1 MFDVFVCFFNDFDFM
16 FVFLLLFIN
25 GVGVVGLMDLIL
37 IWLRIIGWKFLFLFG
52 IEIVLVDLIF
62 FLLEVLRI
70 WIFMVLVGIEG
81 VNFFIVI
88 FGIIGFDSKG
98 FFIILKLRVFF
109 LLGWILVFLIVF
121 DGFVW
126 IEEVICLNGIVFI
139 LEWGCMLLM
148 SGLFIILV
156 GCCIFG

>member
-1 MFDVFVCFFNDFDFM
+1 MLDVFVCFFNDFI

-25 GVGVVGLMDLIL
+25 VVGVVGLMDLIL

-62 FLLEVLRI
+62 FLLEVLII

-88 FGIIGFDSKG
+88 FGGFDSKG

-139 LEWGCMLLM
+139 FEWGCMLLM
-148 SGLFIILV
+148 SGLFIILI

>member
-1 MFDVFVCFFNDFDFM
+1 MFDVFVCFFNDCI

-62 FLLEVLRI
+62 FLLEVLII

-88 FGIIGFDSKG
+88 FGGFDNKG

-109 LLGWILVFLIVF
+109 LLGWILVFLMVF

-139 LEWGCMLLM
+139 FEWGCMLLM
-148 SGLFIILV
+148 SGLFIILI

>member
-1 MFDVFVCFFNDFDFM
+1 MFDVFVCFFNDCI

-62 FLLEVLRI
+62 FLLEVLII

-88 FGIIGFDSKG
+88 FGGFDSKG

-121 DGFVW
+121 DGFVG

-139 LEWGCMLLM
+139 FEWGCMLLM
-148 SGLFIILV
+148 SGLFIILI

>member
-1 MFDVFVCFFNDFDFM
+1 MFDVFVCFFNDCI

-62 FLLEVLRI
+62 FLLEVLII

-81 VNFFIVI
+81 INFFIVI
-88 FGIIGFDSKG
+88 FGGFDSKG

-121 DGFVW
+121 DRFVW

-139 LEWGCMLLM
+139 FEWGCMLLM
-148 SGLFIILV
+148 SGLFIIFI

>member
-1 MFDVFVCFFNDFDFM
+1 MFDVFVCFFNVFI

-25 GVGVVGLMDLIL
+25 VVGVVGLMDLIL

-88 FGIIGFDSKG
+88 FGGFNSKG

-139 LEWGCMLLM
+139 FEWGCMLLM
-148 SGLFIILV
+148 SGLFIILI

>member
-1 MFDVFVCFFNDFDFM
+1 MLDVFVCFFNDFI

-62 FLLEVLRI
+62 FLLEVLII

-88 FGIIGFDSKG
+88 FGGFNSKG

-121 DGFVW
+121 DGFVG

-139 LEWGCMLLM
+139 FEWGCMLLM
-148 SGLFIILV
+148 SGLFIILI

>member
-1 MFDVFVCFFNDFDFM
+1 MFDVFVCFFNDCI

-62 FLLEVLRI
+62 FLLEVLII

-88 FGIIGFDSKG
+88 FGGFDSKG

-121 DGFVW
+121 DRFVW

-139 LEWGCMLLM
+139 FEWGCMLLM
-148 SGLFIILV
+148 SGLFIILI

>member
-1 MFDVFVCFFNDFDFM
+1 MFDVFVCFFNDCI

-62 FLLEVLRI
+62 FLLEVLII

-81 VNFFIVI
+81 INFFIVI
-88 FGIIGFDSKG
+88 FGGFDSKG

-121 DGFVW
+121 DGFVG

-139 LEWGCMLLM
+139 FEWGCMLLM
-148 SGLFIILV
+148 SGLFIILI

>member
-1 MFDVFVCFFNDFDFM
+1 
-16 FVFLLLFIN
+16 
-25 GVGVVGLMDLIL
+25 
-37 IWLRIIGWKFLFLFG
+37 
-52 IEIVLVDLIF
+52 
-62 FLLEVLRI
+62 
-70 WIFMVLVGIEG
+70 MVLVGIEG

-139 LEWGCMLLM
+139 FEWGCMLLM
-148 SGLFIILV
+148 SGLFIILI

>member
-1 MFDVFVCFFNDFDFM
+1 
-16 FVFLLLFIN
+16 
-25 GVGVVGLMDLIL
+25 
-37 IWLRIIGWKFLFLFG
+37 
-52 IEIVLVDLIF
+52 
-62 FLLEVLRI
+62 
-70 WIFMVLVGIEG
+70 MVLVGIEG

-88 FGIIGFDSKG
+88 FGFIGFVNKG

-109 LLGWILVFLIVF
+109 LLGCILVFLIVF

-139 LEWGCMLLM
+139 FEGGCMLLM
-148 SGLFIILV
+148 SGLFIILI

>member
-1 MFDVFVCFFNDFDFM
+1 MLDVFVCFFNDFI

-62 FLLEVLRI
+62 FLLEVLII

-88 FGIIGFDSKG
+88 FGGFNSKG

-139 LEWGCMLLM
+139 FEWGCMLLM
-148 SGLFIILV
+148 SGLFIILI

>member
-1 MFDVFVCFFNDFDFM
+1 MFDVFVCFFNDCI

-62 FLLEVLRI
+62 FLLEVLII

-88 FGIIGFDSKG
+88 FGGFDNKG

-109 LLGWILVFLIVF
+109 LLGWILVFLMVF

-148 SGLFIILV
+148 SGLFIILI

>member
-1 MFDVFVCFFNDFDFM
+1 MLDVFVCFFNDFI

-62 FLLEVLRI
+62 FLLEVLII
-70 WIFMVLVGIEG
+70 WICMVLVGIEG

-88 FGIIGFDSKG
+88 FGGFNSKG

-121 DGFVW
+121 DGFVG

-139 LEWGCMLLM
+139 FEWGCMLLM
-148 SGLFIILV
+148 SGLFIILI